1 MRAFENGMTCLP
13 IASPQHW
20 EETIWGWLNL
30 DTLTGKH
37 GCFGAMRMRKWK
49 WKSRRKRLYYSTTSS
64 FSRRPNLWEDNLSWT
79 EIQCE
84 QSYQQYLCTLNLIA
98 SLFVTLYPSKELAS
112 VDIRGHLGREGW
124 LNSEMSII
132 QYIPLIYPVPRI
144 HCLKVQFRVLQWRFS
159 VLPSVCSPIL
169 RMGAFT

>member
-1 MRAFENGMTCLP
+1 MVLSLLYIGTGCATPKESSQSDNVSHSPSYRAFTATRRREMRAFENGMTCLP

-132 QYIPLIYPVPRI
+132 
-144 HCLKVQFRVLQWRFS
+144 
-159 VLPSVCSPIL
+159 
-169 RMGAFT
+169 